1 MANTFQKKHEELLKK
16 ENDLKENLQNEVTKT
31 KEKLELF
38 LTDTNNEV
46 LQSERINKGIKK
58 IENEKNTIKVLSY
71 ISKINKTKNNIKKLL
86 ITLMKNIK
94 FSFDENTSNIKYEEY
109 YFNGICIP
117 KNIEFKDIT
126 ISSFNISWIIDKIN
140 IENIDYNKIKYI
152 IEMKRDQEKFKKVYE
167 GSDSNYSINNLSK
180 DSNYEL
186 RVCSIYEDL
195 IGSWSEIKKI
205 NILKYF
211 NVSFKDNLKPKHLNL
226 CGGGKITDE
235 FIRIEKNGNQYGP
248 YKNYPKGKYLIIYYG
263 ENLLYASFDI
273 IENGIKEPFIP
284 FNILYKSNNEFIYNI
299 IIPDELKSGIE
310 FRAHNN
316 KNPCFI
322 IVKNIEVYKYNE

>member
-94 FSFDENTSNIKYEEY
+94 FSFDENTSNI
-109 YFNGICIP
+109 
-117 KNIEFKDIT
+117 T

-211 NVSFKDNLKPKHLNL
+211 NVSFKDNLKPKHLHL
-226 CGGGKITDE
+226 YGGGKITDE
-235 FIRIEKNGNQYGP
+235 FIRLEKNGTQYGP